1 MELTGDMAPKCLF
14 KWTAK
19 GNLRVRFGFS
29 KIKGSRV
36 YLQSIWM
43 KPDNKEL
50 MTQNSGLL
58 RCPAFV
64 IAMCN
69 SPVVFNLFLDTDAS
83 LNSACLNRVWCAL
96 WFFLR
101 RPGLQV
107 LPLNRHFPGCGCRIG
122 LLRDGSGVLGWASCS
137 LAGNQLLT
145 FSWKCFS
152 FVFSNVFPFKLKIF
166 L

>member
-1 MELTGDMAPKCLF
+1 MEITGDMAPKCLF

-69 SPVVFNLFLDTDAS
+69 FPVVFNLFSDTDAS
-83 LNSACLNRVWCAL
+83 LQSARLSREWWAS
-96 WFFLR
+96 WFFPRL
-101 RPGLQV
+101 PGLQE
-107 LPLNRHFPGCGCRIG
+107 LPRNRCFPGWGCRTG
-122 LLRDGSGVLGWASCS
+122 LLCSGSGALGWAGRQS
-137 LAGNQLLT
+137 ATHFQLEVY
-145 FSWKCFS
+145 C
-152 FVFSNVFPFKLKIF
+152 FVFTNVLRSKFRVF